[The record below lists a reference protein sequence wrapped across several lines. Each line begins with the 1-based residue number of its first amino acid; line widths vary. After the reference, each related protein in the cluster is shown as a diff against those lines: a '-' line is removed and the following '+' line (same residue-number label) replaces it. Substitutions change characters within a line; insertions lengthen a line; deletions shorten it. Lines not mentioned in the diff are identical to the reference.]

1 MTLADVLAVVSGLA
15 LGGAGFASFSIVLLL
30 FFPRTVDRAASKVSQ
45 RPGRSLLLGTAA
57 FFLLFFGIAATL
69 KAPGGPKP
77 LPAVLLLLGGLTFA
91 AVGGAGLAA
100 GLGQRSSKS
109 PGAPRLRDVAIGAL
123 LLEGAAALPLVGW
136 FVLAPA
142 VLLLALG
149 TGLRTICVPS
159 RRAELS
165 PSPSA

>member
-30 FFPRTVDRAASKVSQ
+30 ISPRTVDRAAAKASE
-45 RPGRSLLLGTAA
+45 RPGRSLLSGVAA
-57 FFLLFFGIAATL
+57 FLLLFVGVTGLL

-77 LPAVLLLLGGLTFA
+77 FVALVFLLGALTLA
-91 AVGGAGLAA
+91 AIGGAGLAA
-100 GLGQRSSKS
+100 GLGRRWRKSS
-109 PGAPRLRDVAIGAL
+109 GEARLTDVALGAL

-136 FVLAPA
+136 FVVAPA
-142 VLLLALG
+142 ALLFALG
-149 TGLRTICVPS
+149 TGLRTVLFRQ

-165 PSPSA
+165 LSPTA